1 MTDNNNNQRP
11 KPINN
16 NVAKRLAQQLDA
28 EKKRLY
34 SWPTSEELNPKHTDW
49 VQLFGRQ

>member
-1 MTDNNNNQRP
+1 MTDNNKQRP
-11 KPINN
+11 KSINTN
-16 NVAKRLAQQLDA
+16 AVAKRLAQQLDA